1 MTKTEV
7 QQVMAVVRPAII
19 AIYGRQT
26 FRLVAYK
33 DRLAY
38 QGKPFRDLILNVTGD
53 NDSKYKVEV
62 ENFRVT
68 SLAKGEFS
76 IS

>member
-1 MTKTEV
+1 MTRIEV
-7 QQVMAVVRPAII
+7 QQIMAVVRPAII
-19 AIYGRQT
+19 ALYGRQS
-26 FRLVAYK
+26 FKLVAYK

-38 QGKPFRDLILNVTGD
+38 QGKPLKSVILNVTGD

-62 ENFRVT
+62 ENSRVT
-68 SLAKGEFS
+68 SLAKGEFD